1 MKKLVLTALVCGA
14 ATAHCLAQGTR
25 VALTF
30 ASQNKNQAFD
40 AATDEYRRIWVAEG
54 SRIIEAME
62 RISTL
67 KFPEKRVDVEIY
79 EGTSFAGLRM
89 NRDGVPVGTSGPIRM
104 RASYQA
110 DVKKG
115 SLIHELG
122 HRMNVQLRK
131 RPQALDDHRLLF
143 LYLYDLY
150 EDLYGKEFADGQVAF
165 GKTLKGLY
173 DYEAAWNW
181 ALAMSRQER
190 LSRFA
195 EVLKANRK

>member
-1 MKKLVLTALVCGA
+1 MYRLILTALVS
-14 ATAHCLAQGTR
+14 ATSVLCLAQGTQIT
-25 VALTF
+25 LTF

-40 AATDEYRRIWVAEG
+40 AATDEYRGIWAAEG
-54 SRIIEAME
+54 GRIIEAME

-67 KFPEKRVDVEIY
+67 KFPEKRVPVEIY

-89 NRDGVPVGTSGPIRM
+89 NRDGIPVGTNGPVRM
-104 RASYQA
+104 RASYPA

-115 SLIHELG
+115 TLIHELG

-131 RPQALDDHRLLF
+131 RPKDIDDHRLLF

-150 EDLYGKEFADGQVAF
+150 EDLYGREYADAQVAF
-165 GKTLKGLY
+165 GRTLKGLY
-173 DYEAAWNW
+173 DYDAAWNW

-190 LSRFA
+190 LSKFA
-195 EVLKANRK
+195 EVVRANRK